1 MQIDIFST
9 ECAPVNSVAAELYIA
24 IDDPVL
30 LLRVLFVPWYD
41 KRWELLVHKNNLIP
55 GYIDASIAAMA
66 GPIPLTRSDG
76 FEPK

>member
-30 LLRVLFVPWYD
+30 LLRVVFVPWYE
-41 KRWELLVHKNNLIP
+41 K
-55 GYIDASIAAMA
+55 
-66 GPIPLTRSDG
+66 
-76 FEPK
+76 